1 MKSFAF
7 VNAAA
12 ERAFRDLPLEIQKQ
26 FLFDLSLVQ
35 SGMAPASDFKVL
47 KGNWSGVIELIEN
60 GSPAYR
66 AVYCAKYR
74 QTVYVLHAFTK
85 TTNAVDRK
93 AMQTL
98 ESRYK
103 AMMEIVRKS

>member
-12 ERAFRDLPLEIQKQ
+12 ERAFRDLPIEIQKQ

-35 SGMAPASDFKVL
+35 SGMAPASEFKVL

-74 QTVYVLHAFTK
+74 EPSTSCMPLRRRRTRWTGRPCK
-85 TTNAVDRK
+85 RSK
-93 AMQTL
+93 AGT
-98 ESRYK
+98 RP
-103 AMMEIVRKS
+103 

>member
-1 MKSFAF
+1 MKTFAF

-35 SGMAPASDFKVL
+35 SGMTPASDFKVL
-47 KGNWSGVIELIEN
+47 KGAWSGVIELIEN
-60 GSPAYR
+60 GSPAFR
-66 AVYCAKYR
+66 AVYCAKYLE
-74 QTVYVLHAFTK
+74 TVFVLHAFTK
-85 TTNAVDRK
+85 TTNGVDRK

-103 AMMEIVRKS
+103 ALMDIVRKS